1 MASPLD
7 DVLASLDPSR
17 RAAILAEGE
26 RLQADYVSLQDLR
39 KAREL
44 TQVALARTLGVQQAT
59 VAKYERQSDLL
70 LSTLKTY
77 VAAMGGSLDL
87 VVQFPGQPPMKLDG
101 LGEPLHAGAKGA
113 RRSKSTAKAVAADLA
128 TR

>member
-1 MASPLD
+1 MARSLD
-7 DVLASLDPSR
+7 DMLASLDPER
-17 RAAILAEGE
+17 RAAIHAEGE
-26 RLQADYVSLQDLR
+26 RLHADYVSLQDLR

-44 TQVALARTLGVQQAT
+44 TQAALARTLGVQQAT

-87 VVQFPGQPPMKLDG
+87 VVQFPGQPPMKLER
-101 LGEPLHAGAKGA
+101 LGEPNPIDAKGA
-113 RRSKSTAKAVAADLA
+113 RRSKAKSGPADLGA
-128 TR
+128 R